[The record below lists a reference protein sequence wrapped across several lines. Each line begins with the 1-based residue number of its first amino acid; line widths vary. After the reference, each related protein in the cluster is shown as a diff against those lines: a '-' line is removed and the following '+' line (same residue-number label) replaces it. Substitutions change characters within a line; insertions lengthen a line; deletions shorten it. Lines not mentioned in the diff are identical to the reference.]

1 MWWLRYSRQRLLGL
15 SRSPRNRT
23 DQLAQ
28 FDSRWPAAGRL
39 AALVCAARRALARG
53 WFRPVDEARRLHG
66 SRLLHP
72 SAGRRSS
79 PSSVLGAPQMEV
91 SVPAEFLSIAD
102 DRRRQESGC
111 VFAGSQQPNAIRIR
125 IVRPESGPSVGL
137 SARHV
142 PERHPKDAKYHGQH
156 DDQREHLP
164 MLGAPP
170 TGFKPPRPRSLIGE
184 PPTAAIHTVAL
195 SRFIDLSHPVVAG
208 METYRPL
215 PVPRAEIL
223 NDYDAS
229 RYDGK
234 SEFLIASLH
243 LCGNTGTLASL
254 ESGGGRLHA
263 VPIAWVG
270 GATFPVRAYVVV
282 DP

>member
-1 MWWLRYSRQRLLGL
+1 MIGE
-15 SRSPRNRT
+15 
-23 DQLAQ
+23 
-28 FDSRWPAAGRL
+28 GRKVG
-39 AALVCAARRALARG
+39 A
-53 WFRPVDEARRLHG
+53 
-66 SRLLHP
+66 
-72 SAGRRSS
+72 SS
-79 PSSVLGAPQMEV
+79 PGPNN
-91 SVPAEFLSIAD
+91 
-102 DRRRQESGC
+102 
-111 VFAGSQQPNAIRIR
+111 PNAIRIR
-125 IVRPESGPSVGL
+125 VVRPESGPSVGF

-142 PERHPKDAKYHGQH
+142 PERYPENAEHQSQH
-156 DDQREHLP
+156 DDQREHLHI
-164 MLGAPP
+164 LGPAT

-184 PPTAAIHTVAL
+184 PPTAAIYTVAL

-282 DP
+282 DQ